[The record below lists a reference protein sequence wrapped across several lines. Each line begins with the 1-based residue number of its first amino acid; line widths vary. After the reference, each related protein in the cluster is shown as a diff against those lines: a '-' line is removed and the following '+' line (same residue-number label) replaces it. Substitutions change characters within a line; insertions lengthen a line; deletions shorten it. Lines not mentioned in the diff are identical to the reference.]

1 MQEADLVKFFRFLVV
16 AALFWAIQCPA
27 VSAQEVSVEGHGISR
42 EAAIHDALR
51 QAVEQAVGTIVDS
64 QTLVQNYMVLKD
76 EVYTK
81 SQGFVSD
88 YSIITEKWL
97 NGEVVIQARV
107 TVDAQPNSNLMTKLQ
122 RLKMIDVGLR
132 DPRIGVVIAE
142 HYIRPIPDPAAET
155 AIIDQLT
162 EAGFRRMV
170 DPGQLARIRKSDAI
184 KTILNQG
191 DIKTAVRQMTNEQL
205 DYLIVGEAFAEYA
218 GMDSGYN
225 VISCRARV
233 EARLIKVDTGEIIA
247 AQGFHR
253 GGIDITEFTAA
264 KKSLHNAGKDAGKF
278 FADKL
283 LAYAANPEKG
293 LQIKVVAINDYSIVN
308 LLGRLLRQQT
318 GITNA
323 FLRDYQQ
330 GTAMFDVNY
339 SGSPDLLA
347 EQLEGINEL
356 PVKVIEIS
364 NSVIVISMK

>member
-1 MQEADLVKFFRFLVV
+1 MKFFRFLVV
-16 AALFWAIQCPA
+16 AALFWVAQCPVVA
-27 VSAQEVSVEGHGISR
+27 AQEVVVDGHGISR

-51 QAVEQAVGTIVDS
+51 QAVEQAVGTLVNS
-64 QTLVQNYMVLKD
+64 QTLVQNYMVLRD

-88 YSIITEKWL
+88 YSILSEKWL

-107 TVDAQPNSNLMTKLQ
+107 TVDAQPNSSLMTQLQ
-122 RLKMIDVGLR
+122 RLKMIDVGLH

-155 AIIDQLT
+155 AIINQLT
-162 EAGFRRMV
+162 ESGFRRMV
-170 DPGQLARIRKSDAI
+170 DPGQLAQIRRSDAI
-184 KTILNQG
+184 KAVINQG
-191 DIKTAVRQMTNEQL
+191 DAMAAVRLLANAPL

-218 GMDSGYN
+218 GTDAGYN

-247 AQGFHR
+247 AQGFHS

-264 KKSLHNAGKDAGKF
+264 KKSLNNAGKAAGKF

-283 LAYAANPEKG
+283 MAYAANPEKG
-293 LQIKVVAINDYSIVN
+293 LQIKVVSVNDYSVVN

-330 GTAMFDVNY
+330 GTALFDVNY
-339 SGSPDLLA
+339 SGSPDVLA
-347 EQLEGINEL
+347 EQLAGMSEL
-356 PVKVIEIS
+356 PVRVIEMS
-364 NSVIVISMK
+364 NSVIVVSVK

>member
-1 MQEADLVKFFRFLVV
+1 MNFLRFFVV
-16 AALFWAIQCPA
+16 AALFWAVQCSA
-27 VSAQEVSVEGHGISR
+27 VFAQEVVVDGRGISR

-51 QAVEQAVGTIVDS
+51 QAVEQAVGTLVNS
-64 QTLVQNYMVLKD
+64 QTLVQNYMVLRD

-88 YSIITEKWL
+88 YSVLTEKWL
-97 NGEVVIQARV
+97 NGEVVVQARV

-122 RLKMIDVGLR
+122 RLKLIDVGLR
-132 DPRIGVVIAE
+132 DPRIGVVITE
-142 HYIRPIPDPAAET
+142 HYVRPIPDPAAET
-155 AIIDQLT
+155 AIINQLA

-170 DPGQLARIRKSDAI
+170 EPGQLARIRHSDAI
-184 KTILNQG
+184 KAVINQG
-191 DIKTAVRQMTNEQL
+191 DALAAVRLLSNEPV

-218 GMDSGYN
+218 GADSGYN
-225 VISCRARV
+225 VMSCRARV

-247 AQGFHR
+247 AQGFHS

-264 KKSLHNAGKDAGKF
+264 KKSLNNAGKAAGKF
-278 FADKL
+278 FVDKL
-283 LAYAANPEKG
+283 MAYAANPEKG
-293 LQIKVVAINDYSIVN
+293 LQIKVVSANDYAVVN

-339 SGSPDLLA
+339 SGSPDVLA
-347 EQLEGINEL
+347 EQLAGMTEL

-364 NSVIVISMK
+364 NSVIVVSVK

>member
-1 MQEADLVKFFRFLVV
+1 MKLFRFLLV
-16 AALFWAIQCPA
+16 AVLIWAVQCPA
-27 VSAQEVSVEGHGISR
+27 ASAQAVSVEGRGISR

-51 QAVEQAVGTIVDS
+51 QAVEQAVGTLVDS

-88 YSIITEKWL
+88 YAILSENRL
-97 NGEVVIQARV
+97 QGEVVIQARV
-107 TVDAQPNSNLMTKLQ
+107 TVDAQPNSHLMTKLQ
-122 RLKMIDVGLR
+122 RLKMIDAGLR
-132 DPRIGVVIAE
+132 DPRIGVIMVE

-162 EAGFRRMV
+162 EAGFRRLA
-170 DPGQLARIRKSDAI
+170 DPGQLARIRKADAI

-191 DIKTAVRQMTNEQL
+191 DIKTAVRQLTNERL

-218 GMDSGYN
+218 GTDPGYSL
-225 VISCRARV
+225 ISCRARV

-253 GGIDITEFTAA
+253 GGVDITEFTAA
-264 KKSLHNAGKDAGKF
+264 KKSLHNAGTAAGKY

-283 LAYAANPEKG
+283 MAYAANPEKG
-293 LQIKVVAINDYSIVN
+293 LQIKVVAVNDYSVVN

-339 SGSPDLLA
+339 SGSPAVLA
-347 EQLEGINEL
+347 EQLEGITEL
-356 PVKVIEIS
+356 PLRVIEIS